1 MPRLSPTELASRRS
15 GLGSTCIVEANGL
28 APWKGAGP
36 MRLFNEKLGI
46 VSPDD
51 ADELADEDDNDRAEW
66 LEWGHTLEPVI
77 ADWYERTRGV
87 KLQLGGHVP
96 SVEHPFIWSTL
107 DRTIIGANKGIEIK
121 NVGSPTLY
129 RHWDTSSQDGVP
141 NYVRA
146 QVTAHMHC
154 TGFREW
160 DVAAS
165 IGGRP
170 PHVWTVA
177 YDSELAELLIAG
189 AVKFWQLV
197 KNGTP
202 PPLDA
207 TPATRAYLLSKYPAN
222 LERAMRK
229 ADEWAEDLAAIRVDA
244 ARQYAEAKTAKTVMD
259 RTTNELLALVG
270 DADGIEGIGWKMT
283 WKLDKNLKRR
293 PRFTGKGS
301 EE

>member
-1 MPRLSPTELASRRS
+1 MSSGNVKKFMFVNRKAPYGTIYALESLEVVLITAAFDQDVSLAFLDD
-15 GLGSTCIVEANGL
+15 GVYQLK
-28 APWKGAGP
+28 KGQQ
-36 MRLFNEKLGI
+36 
-46 VSPDD
+46 
-51 ADELADEDDNDRAEW
+51 
-66 LEWGHTLEPVI
+66 T
-77 ADWYERTRGV
+77 
-87 KLQLGGHVP
+87 
-96 SVEHPFIWSTL
+96 
-107 DRTIIGANKGIEIK
+107 KGIEIK
-121 NVGSPTLY
+121 NVGSPALY

-222 LERAMRK
+222 RERAMREAGK
-229 ADEWAEDLAAIRVDA
+229 RAEDLAAIRVDA
-244 ARQYAEAKTAKTVMD
+244 ARQYAEAKTVMD

-283 WKLDKNLKRR
+283 WKLDKGGARR
-293 PRFTGKGS
+293 QRFTDQG
-301 EE
+301 ED